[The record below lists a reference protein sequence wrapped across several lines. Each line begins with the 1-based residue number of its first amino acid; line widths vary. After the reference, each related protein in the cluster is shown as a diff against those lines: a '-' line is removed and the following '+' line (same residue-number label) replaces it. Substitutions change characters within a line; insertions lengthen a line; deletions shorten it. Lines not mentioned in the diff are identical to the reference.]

1 MFSSALRSSPSA
13 QPRSSHNSPA
23 LSRGDLTGLS
33 SGKIIIDQLVA
44 TYSLAMVIVA
54 MFGYPLGDDPLSAAQ
69 RLDITQ
75 FAVVWVGQVSI
86 FCLYLVLPPF
96 DLSSV
101 VRKVC
106 FTLVAL
112 LFAGLTLYPAIGG
125 TTFPRDDDDD
135 WNSWSR
141 NWFWTWLIYPM
152 IVINPL
158 SQLLG
163 LIALYLQVKIL
174 KPRRPPGSLSINGL
188 LTQTFVFFVV
198 GVSMI
203 FRVKVPAQRPL
214 RLLEWLLLWYAMVG
228 FATLNSLIF
237 AFSQG
242 ALWWHARRQFV
253 EAEVSECEA
262 LLQQI
267 E

>member
-1 MFSSALRSSPSA
+1 MSECMPLWSALDVLIRSA
-13 QPRSSHNSPA
+13 LIA
-23 LSRGDLTGLS
+23 LSAASFLPQLSRVIVRGNLTGIS

-44 TYSLAMVIVA
+44 TCSLAMVIVA

-69 RLDITQ
+69 RLDIAQ
-75 FAVVWVGQVSI
+75 FAV
-86 FCLYLVLPPF
+86 
-96 DLSSV
+96 
-101 VRKVC
+101 
-106 FTLVAL
+106 
-112 LFAGLTLYPAIGG
+112 
-125 TTFPRDDDDD
+125 
-135 WNSWSR
+135 
-141 NWFWTWLIYPM
+141 
-152 IVINPL
+152 
-158 SQLLG
+158 LLG
-163 LIALYLQVKIL
+163 LFALYLQVKIL
-174 KPRRPPGSLSINGL
+174 KQRRSPGSLSINGL
-188 LTQTFVFFVV
+188 LTQTFVIFVV
-198 GVSMI
+198 GVSMV

-253 EAEVSECEA
+253 EAEVRECEA

>member
-1 MFSSALRSSPSA
+1 MLRKGSILRSLRWCGWDKFPCEYC
-13 QPRSSHNSPA
+13 RV
-23 LSRGDLTGLS
+23 LS
-33 SGKIIIDQLVA
+33 S
-44 TYSLAMVIVA
+44 
-54 MFGYPLGDDPLSAAQ
+54 
-69 RLDITQ
+69 
-75 FAVVWVGQVSI
+75 
-86 FCLYLVLPPF
+86 
-96 DLSSV
+96 
-101 VRKVC
+101 
-106 FTLVAL
+106 
-112 LFAGLTLYPAIGG
+112 FAGQLTEDQDSACI
-125 TTFPRDDDDD
+125 
-135 WNSWSR
+135 W
-141 NWFWTWLIYPM
+141 
-152 IVINPL
+152 L

-163 LIALYLQVKIL
+163 LFALYLQVKIL
-174 KPRRPPGSLSINGL
+174 KPRRSPGSLSINGL

-198 GVSMI
+198 GVCMI

-253 EAEVSECEA
+253 EAEVRECEA